1 VLSWQEMGV
10 EHGRAGNVGY
20 GCVLKVKKG
29 RLVVKMAVVA
39 AGARVSTLSSA
50 TSWLWPCL
58 LRASDVIYAVCVQ
71 AGKLALC

>member
-1 VLSWQEMGV
+1 MLSWQEMGV

-20 GCVLKVKKG
+20 GRVLKVKKG
-29 RLVVKMAVVA
+29 RLVVKMAVAV

-50 TSWLWPCL
+50 TSWPCL